1 MNTSFCIFV
10 SVCYILVAYG
20 ACNVIAFGDGPFYIF
35 TRLREFA
42 NSISSHFGKL
52 FSCMM
57 CLPANFGWI
66 CSLFNWFFIPVTF
79 TPFNVI
85 FNGYDNLWWL
95 AALCDGALTT
105 GAVYLIYIIN
115 EYLEKRIDYY
125 EQNIYRDETNVDGYD
140 NAENNGKVLLVEDIT
155 LEKDKGNE

>member
-1 MNTSFCIFV
+1 
-10 SVCYILVAYG
+10 
-20 ACNVIAFGDGPFYIF
+20 
-35 TRLREFA
+35 
-42 NSISSHFGKL
+42 
-52 FSCMM
+52 MM

-66 CSLFNWFFIPVTF
+66 CSLFNWFFIPVMF

-85 FNGYDNLWWL
+85 FNCCDNLWWL

-105 GAVYLIYIIN
+105 GAVYLIYIFN

-125 EQNIYRDETNVDGYD
+125 EQNTYRDETNVDGYD